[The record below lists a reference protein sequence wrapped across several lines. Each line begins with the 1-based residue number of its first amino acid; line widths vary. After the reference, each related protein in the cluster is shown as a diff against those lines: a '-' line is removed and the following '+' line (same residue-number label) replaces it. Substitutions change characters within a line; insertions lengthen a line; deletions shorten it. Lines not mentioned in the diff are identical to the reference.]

1 MPESPFFRPGRG
13 KPSRNSPC
21 PQIPDPDSH
30 VLLMICP
37 YFLLF
42 SAPSFSS
49 HNRQDPHRSHVC
61 SSVSLRLFSQFLQPS
76 CSAFHAFPRI
86 RSSCNLRLQ
95 TCCQFLFTEIQEPI
109 VRHQHGRPRFHF
121 SRHAGFL
128 HRPPLCPA
136 ESLKT
141 STDPHSPVTE
151 KQYSAP
157 HA

>member
-30 VLLMICP
+30 VPLMICP

-49 HNRQDPHRSHVC
+49 ITGRIHTAPMCVPPC
-61 SSVSLRLFSQFLQPS
+61 L
-76 CSAFHAFPRI
+76 SAFSPSSFSRLAAPI
-86 RSSCNLRLQ
+86 MRSRASGHPAMRLPD
-95 TCCQFLFTEIQEPI
+95 TCCQFLFTEIQEPHCPPSTWPSPVPLLPPCRIPASSSI
-109 VRHQHGRPRFHF
+109 V
-121 SRHAGFL
+121 ST
-128 HRPPLCPA
+128 